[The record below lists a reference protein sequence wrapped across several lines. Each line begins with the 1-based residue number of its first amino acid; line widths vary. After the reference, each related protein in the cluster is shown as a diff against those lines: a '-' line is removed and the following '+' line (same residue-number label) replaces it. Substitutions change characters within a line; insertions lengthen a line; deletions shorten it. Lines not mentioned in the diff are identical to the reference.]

1 MTEIRNPRRGFLKW
15 TAGLAGVLAVGRSA
29 NADHTP
35 THFGDS
41 VAHKLVYQCNKAD
54 ADYLEHIMFSVGE
67 MLRKYGDDIWL
78 VVTAFGPGVHILAK
92 KPEREIA
99 TEIIERVESLASY
112 GVHFHACGNTMKSL
126 GWTEEDMKD
135 FAKVVPIGVDDLMQL
150 QEQGFSY
157 VSW

>member
-15 TAGLAGVLAVGRSA
+15 SAGLAGALAIGRSA
-29 NADHTP
+29 QADHTP
-35 THFGDS
+35 THFGDT
-41 VAHKLVYQCNKAD
+41 VAHKVVYQCNKAD
-54 ADYLEHIMFSVGE
+54 ADYLNHIMFSVGE

-78 VVTAFGPGVHILAK
+78 VVTAFGPGLHILAH
-92 KPEREIA
+92 KPEREIP
-99 TEIIERVESLASY
+99 TEILERVESLASY

-126 GWTEEDMKD
+126 GWTEEDIRD